1 MSVVVICLLSLGAG
15 GEIADVCPTASANG
29 SFPEDSCD
37 DLGRHH
43 TNHSDDPG
51 CAAEVCNDGPG
62 SRQR

>member
-43 TNHSDDPG
+43 TNHSGDPG

-62 SRQR
+62 IRQR